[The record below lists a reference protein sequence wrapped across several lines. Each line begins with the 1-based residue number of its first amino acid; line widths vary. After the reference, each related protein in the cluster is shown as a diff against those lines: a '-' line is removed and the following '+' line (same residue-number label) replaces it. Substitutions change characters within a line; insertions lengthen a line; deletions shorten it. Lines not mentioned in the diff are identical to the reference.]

1 MNLPFSFSI
10 RGENNLFTQYIPIK
24 FTYMIW
30 LSLPS
35 PSSIREAIN
44 ITPDMSIA
52 AQRED
57 TTLDD
62 SIFSSL
68 DAYITKR

>member
-1 MNLPFSFSI
+1 MNLPFSLSI
-10 RGENNLFTQYIPIK
+10 RGENNLFTLSMPIK

-35 PSSIREAIN
+35 PSSIREAMN
-44 ITPDMSIA
+44 ITPDTSIA
-52 AQRED
+52 AQREN

-62 SIFSSL
+62 SFFL
-68 DAYITKR
+68 LLMHK